1 MSNQENT
8 ARLLPDVAVHAQPHL
23 AGALDWVGM
32 ADIQVPVHFDAG
44 DGELHRASAKVGA
57 FVNLK
62 RPDKRGI
69 HMSRL
74 YLQVEQVLSAQPLT
88 VDTLQQL
95 LRGFL
100 DSHKDLSDR
109 ACLSVKFEQL
119 VRRPAL
125 RSDNSGWRSYPVT
138 IEASLTGDTFLLE
151 LGTEVVY
158 SSTCPASA
166 ALFRKTSMPAS
177 RSMRPPCWPGSAASR
192 ASSPRRT
199 RSAVSP
205 VCVSGPVRVPACI

>member
-1 MSNQENT
+1 MPNQENT

-32 ADIQVPVHFDAG
+32 ADIQVPVLFDAG
-44 DGELHRASAKVGA
+44 DGQAQRASARVGA
-57 FVNLK
+57 FVNLN

-74 YLQVEQVLSAQPLT
+74 YLQVEQALSTQMLSADMLHA
-88 VDTLQQL
+88 L

-109 ACLSVKFEQL
+109 ACLSIHFEHL

-125 RSDNSGWRSYPVT
+125 KSAHSGWRAYPVC
-138 IEASLTGDTFLLE
+138 IEASLTGDEFLFE
-151 LGTEVVY
+151 FGTEVVY

-166 ALFRKTSMPAS
+166 ALS
-177 RSMRPPCWPGSAASR
+177 R
-192 ASSPRRT
+192 
-199 RSAVSP
+199 
-205 VCVSGPVRVPACI
+205 